1 MHVTRTL
8 HAAGNGRHLHHL
20 AQHPAVD
27 AIEADVWLRGRRLVA
42 HHERPLGR
50 LPLSLEAGRLRPPVV
65 HPVEFEELLAAV
77 EGGATLVLDL
87 RSWFADPAPEVAS
100 LLLRL
105 PQIERIA
112 VTCEA
117 WGVADRLRAWMP
129 ELRVAYSI
137 RYERQLRQYIHG
149 RIDGSIGE
157 TAVVVRHSLLHHA
170 AARSRRCG
178 SAQSRVG
185 AWTVDDVDRAL
196 ELASWGVDEI
206 TSNSLSV
213 LAAL

>member
-1 MHVTRTL
+1 MRVIRTL

-20 AQHPAVD
+20 AKHPAVD

-42 HHERPLGR
+42 HHERPLGKI
-50 LPLSLEAGRLRPPVV
+50 PLAFDAGWLRFPVM

-100 LLLRL
+100 VLLRL
-105 PQIERIA
+105 PQIEHIV

-117 WGVADRLRAWMP
+117 WGVAERLRAWIP

-149 RIDGSIGE
+149 RMNGSISE
-157 TAVVVRHSLLHHA
+157 TSVVVRHSLLHHPGEVEA
-170 AARSRRCG
+170 LRRRSTL
-178 SAQSRVG
+178 VG
-185 AWTVDDVDRAL
+185 AWTVDDVERAL
-196 ELASWGVDEI
+196 ELAEWGIDEI

>member
-1 MHVTRTL
+1 VRVTRTL

-50 LPLSLEAGRLRPPVV
+50 LPLALEAGRLRPPVV
-65 HPVEFEELLAAV
+65 NPVEFEELLAAV

-105 PQIERIA
+105 PQIEHIA

-157 TAVVVRHSLLHHA
+157 TAVVVRHSLLHHPGEVEA
-170 AARSRRCG
+170 LRQRS
-178 SAQSRVG
+178 SRVG